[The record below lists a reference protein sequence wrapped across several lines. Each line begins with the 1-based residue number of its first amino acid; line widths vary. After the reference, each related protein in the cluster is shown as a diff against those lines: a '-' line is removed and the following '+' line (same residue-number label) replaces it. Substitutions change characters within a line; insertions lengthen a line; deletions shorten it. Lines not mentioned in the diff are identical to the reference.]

1 MLFLSSKDMMK
12 SQMLGTLLWM
22 AFLLSPAILHAQVFQ
37 WTDARGVI
45 HWTDNLHSV
54 PDSLRGSPSLIIR
67 QDLDV
72 KRTSWEI
79 FDQAEDRN
87 TEPVSPPK
95 APEIPR
101 PTEPEQKTAAP
112 PTIQYSPQF
121 TNVVVINSTV
131 LHLKKRPCP
140 SSQGCQG
147 VFRPNFDDR
156 RFIHP
161 SVFDGGSRQYI
172 HPGLSQ
178 PPRK

>member
-1 MLFLSSKDMMK
+1 MK
-12 SQMLGTLLWM
+12 TQMLGTLLGTV
-22 AFLLSPAILHAQVFQ
+22 FLLSPALSHAEVFQ

-54 PDSLRGSPSLIIR
+54 PDSLRGSPGLIIR

-72 KRTSWEI
+72 KRASWEI
-79 FDQAEDRN
+79 FDQAEYRN
-87 TEPVSPPK
+87 TEAISPPK
-95 APEIPR
+95 TAEIHR

-131 LHLKKRPCP
+131 LHPKKHRCP

-147 VFRPNFDDR
+147 TFRPNFDDR
-156 RFIHP
+156 RYIHP
-161 SVFDGGSRQYI
+161 SVFDGGSRQFI
-172 HPGLSQ
+172 QPGFFQSR
-178 PPRK
+178 RK

>member
-1 MLFLSSKDMMK
+1 
-12 SQMLGTLLWM
+12 MLGTLLWT
-22 AFLLSPAILHAQVFQ
+22 ALLLSPALSSAEVFQ

-45 HWTDNLHSV
+45 HFADNLHSV

-79 FDQAEDRN
+79 FDQAEYRN
-87 TEPVSPPK
+87 TEAISPPK
-95 APEIPR
+95 TPEIHR

-131 LHLKKRPCP
+131 LHPRKHLCP

-147 VFRPNFDDR
+147 GFRPNFDDR
-156 RFIHP
+156 RYIHP

-172 HPGLSQ
+172 Q
-178 PPRK
+178 PK